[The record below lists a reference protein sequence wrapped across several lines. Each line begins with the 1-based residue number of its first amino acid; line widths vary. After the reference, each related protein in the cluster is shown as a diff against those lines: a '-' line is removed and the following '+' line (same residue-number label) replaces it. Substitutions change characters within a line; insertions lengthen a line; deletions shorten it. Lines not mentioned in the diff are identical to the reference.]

1 MVGDDVVILDGAV
14 VEDNVVLEAG
24 ATVFPNKKV
33 PGGFV
38 YAGSPAKPVR
48 ALAAGEVAERRAQM
62 APDHETESVTLPSRI
77 IAADSQIHPSVF
89 IAGTAAVR
97 GRLIAAEASS
107 IWYSNNFD
115 AGEAAI
121 SIGAR
126 TNIQDNT
133 VVRCSTLQGVSIGHD
148 STVGHN
154 VTLYDCAI
162 GNGSLIGIGSVVAM
176 GTVVEDRVLLARRR
190 TTRPVRNRLDVRRQP
205 MDVARLD
212 GQAHLIDIIIGQY
225 CQYAATSW
233 RRSGPAK
240 VRA

>member
-1 MVGDDVVILDGAV
+1 
-14 VEDNVVLEAG
+14 VLEPG

-48 ALAAGEVAERRAQM
+48 PLAAGEVAERRAMM
-62 APDHETESVTLPSRI
+62 ARDYEAESVTVPRAA
-77 IAADSQIHPSVF
+77 IAVASQVHPSVF
-89 IAGTAAVR
+89 IASTATVK

-115 AGEAAI
+115 AGGATI
-121 SIGAR
+121 SVGER

-133 VVRCSTLQGVSIGHD
+133 VIRASTAQGVSIGHD

-162 GNGSLIGIGSVVAM
+162 GNGSLIGIGSVVAT
-176 GTVVEDRVLLARRR
+176 GTVVEDRVLLAASAR
-190 TTRPVRNRLDVRRQP
+190 TTPGQVLESGWMYGGSPARQMSRLDE
-205 MDVARLD
+205 
-212 GQAHLIDIIIGQY
+212 GKHTLIDIIIGQY
-225 CQYAATSW
+225 CQYARDFLVAEQDQ
-233 RRSGPAK
+233 RNA
-240 VRA
+240 RA